1 MRAVTHLN
9 PEHLAHLTSVV
20 GDEHLSTIPA
30 DLDQHARDQ
39 SFHEARRP
47 AAVVWPGSTQEVSQV
62 LQYANRQRIPVTP
75 WGAGTS
81 LEGNPIP
88 LYGGLS
94 LDLRRM
100 NRFLKVRPEDFQVEV
115 QAGIF
120 YKDMNAV
127 LARQGLFFAPDPGAN
142 ASIGGMIANN
152 AAGTRTLRYGT
163 TKDNVLRLEVVLASG
178 DVLRTGTHASKTS
191 SGYDLVHLFVG
202 SEGTLGVVT
211 EATLRLAPLPE
222 QFSAAIASFS
232 DAAAATRAVS
242 AIMGTGMVP
251 AALEFLDLATV
262 QALNESGEFELP
274 EHPTLLMEFHSAS
287 QATLKE
293 ELGLVQQ
300 FCHGEGC
307 QSFEGGLGRAERD
320 RLWRA
325 RHQTYEILVRRRPGA
340 AYLIVDVAAPVSR
353 YPELVA
359 VAERAMVER
368 GLEGYLVGHA
378 GDGNLHPLIP
388 YEPGHEA
395 SYAAALEAEEAIVEV
410 AVAMDGTATGEHGVG
425 IGKRAFMAREHGASL
440 QVMRAIKTS
449 LDPNGILNPGKVF
462 DPDSLT

>member
-1 MRAVTHLN
+1 MQELN
-9 PEHLAHLTSVV
+9 QPSVQDLATLRSIV
-20 GDEHLSTIPA
+20 GAENLSTSPA

-39 SFHEARRP
+39 SFHSPHRP
-47 AAVVWPGSTQEVSQV
+47 AAVLWPGSTQEVSQI
-62 LQYANRQRIPVTP
+62 LRYSNQQRIPVTP

-100 NRFLKVRPEDFQVEV
+100 KDILSVRAEDFQVDV
-115 QAGIF
+115 QAGIL
-120 YKDMNAV
+120 YKDMNAALV
-127 LARQGLFFAPDPGAN
+127 RHGLFFAPDPGAN
-142 ASIGGMIANN
+142 ASIGGMLANN

-178 DVLRTGTHASKTS
+178 EILRSGTLASKTS
-191 SGYDLVHLFVG
+191 SGYDLIHLFVG

-222 QFSAAIASFS
+222 QFSAAIACFA
-232 DAAAATRAVS
+232 DPKTATRAVS
-242 AIMGTGMVP
+242 AIMGSGTMP

-262 QALNESGEFELP
+262 QALNESGEFKLP

-287 QATLKE
+287 SQALQE
-293 ELGLVQQ
+293 ELELVQQ
-300 FCHGEGC
+300 ITREEDCL
-307 QSFEGGLGRAERD
+307 SFEGGLGRSERD
-320 RLWRA
+320 RLWKA
-325 RHQTYEILVRRRPGA
+325 RHQTYEILVRRRPGY
-340 AYLIVDVAAPVSR
+340 AYLIVDVAVPVSK

-359 VAERAMVER
+359 VAEQAMVER

-388 YEPGHEA
+388 YSPGDEA
-395 SYAAALEAEEAIVEV
+395 SYARAMAAEEIIVE
-410 AVAMDGTATGEHGVG
+410 AAISMYGTATGEHGVG
-425 IGKRAFMAREHGASL
+425 IGKRAFMSREHGSSL
-440 QVMRAIKTS
+440 QVMRAIKAT
-449 LDPNGILNPGKVF
+449 LDPHGILNPGKVF
-462 DPDSLT
+462 YPE